1 MARLQREPDG
11 VAVALVIHLSLYC
24 AVAALFALV
33 VYYLMQPTRFPN
45 PGMAA
50 HRSSPVT
57 VSYVEVLRS
66 KREGA
71 QRAIKFEPEPETTGA
86 ATWEAPDAKPEA
98 KKPKNTSQS
107 RTHPVRRQQQPRP
120 VRRQQQPP
128 DTTHYAQ
135 QPFFSGYRP
144 MY

>member
-1 MARLQREPDG
+1 MPRSLQREPDG
-11 VAVALVIHLSLYC
+11 VAVALVIHLSLFC
-24 AVAALFALV
+24 AVAAFFALII
-33 VYYLMQPTRFPN
+33 YYLMQPTRFPN

-50 HRSSPVT
+50 HKSSPAT
-57 VSYVEVLRS
+57 VSYLELLRS
-66 KREGA
+66 ERESA
-71 QRAIKFEPEPETTGA
+71 QRAVKFKPEPETTGA
-86 ATWEAPDAKPEA
+86 ATREAPDAKQEA

-107 RTHPVRRQQQPRP
+107 RARA

-128 DTTHYAQ
+128 DTMHYAEQPYAQ